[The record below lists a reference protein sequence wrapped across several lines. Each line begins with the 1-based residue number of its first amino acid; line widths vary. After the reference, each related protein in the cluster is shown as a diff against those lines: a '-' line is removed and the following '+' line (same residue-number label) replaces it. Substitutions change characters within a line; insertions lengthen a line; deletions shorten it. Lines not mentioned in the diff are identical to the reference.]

1 MRTTLTLDD
10 DVAVQIEAL
19 RRMRRASL
27 KSVVNE
33 ILRRGLAGVETPKRR
48 TKTFRTRTFD
58 AGAPLTPSID
68 NVAEALAAAEGER
81 FR

>member
-19 RRMRRASL
+19 RRKRRVSL
-27 KSVVNE
+27 KAVVNE
-33 ILRRGLAGVETPKRR
+33 ILRRGLANAESVNRQSKI
-48 TKTFRTRTFD
+48 FRTRTFD
-58 AGAPLTPSID
+58 AGAPLMPSLD
-68 NVAEALAAAEGER
+68 NIAEALAAAEGEP